1 MALESYITFFIV
13 SLIISSIPGPTI
25 LLVTHYALQYGRW
38 AGRFTIPAVIFGDLV
53 ALILTFIGLE
63 VLLKIHPE
71 SLTILK
77 LIGGI
82 YLIIL
87 GVSSIFSKKN
97 IEEENKASKKP
108 PGRRIFTH
116 VFIITAFNP
125 KTIIFFL
132 AFFSQF
138 TNPMESML
146 SQFLIMG
153 VTYTILGAL
162 TAIMYDLAAHKISV
176 WITNPVAKR
185 IIHVIT
191 GCLLCGLGITTI
203 FL

>member
-1 MALESYITFFIV
+1 
-13 SLIISSIPGPTI
+13 
-25 LLVTHYALQYGRW
+25 
-38 AGRFTIPAVIFGDLV
+38 TIPAVIFGDIF
-53 ALILTFIGLE
+53 ALILTFIGLK
-63 VLLKIHPE
+63 VMLKIHPE
-71 SLTILK
+71 ALTILK
-77 LIGGI
+77 FIGGI

-87 GVSSIFSKKN
+87 GASSILSNKT
-97 IEEENKASKKP
+97 IEQENETSKKP

-138 TNPMESML
+138 TNPAYSML

-153 VTYTILGAL
+153 VTYTVLGAL
-162 TAIMYDLAAHKISV
+162 TAIIYDLAAHKISV
-176 WITNPVAKR
+176 WITNPLAKR
-185 IIHVIT
+185 IIHIIT

>member
-1 MALESYITFFIV
+1 MVLESYITFFIV
-13 SLIISSIPGPTI
+13 SLIISFMPGPTI

-38 AGRFTIPAVIFGDLV
+38 AGRFTIPAVIFGDIF

-63 VLLKIHPE
+63 VILKIHPE
-71 SLTILK
+71 ALTILK

-82 YLIIL
+82 YLILL

-97 IEEENKASKKP
+97 IEQENETSKKP

-138 TNPMESML
+138 TNPAYSMF

-153 VTYTILGAL
+153 ITYIILGAL

-176 WITNPVAKR
+176 WITNPVAKK
-185 IIHVIT
+185 IIHIIT